1 MDSRFIQIADQGS
14 FDGKVNIDV
23 AEIRGRF
30 SGELTARDHLIIH
43 STGRVSGKIRYGK
56 IVVHEGGEVSGDI
69 KSLNAAEQVAAPKT
83 SSAANSEE
91 PGRSTIDQL
100 LAKTA

>member
-14 FDGKVNIDV
+14 FDGKVTIDV

-30 SGELTARDHLIIH
+30 SGELTARDHLIVH
-43 STGRVSGKIRYGK
+43 STGRVFGKIRYGK

-69 KSLNAAEQVAAPKT
+69 KSLNSAEPASTTKPADAAKAD
-83 SSAANSEE
+83 E
-91 PGRSTIDQL
+91 PGVPAMSLL